1 MRGGGG
7 ATACCRQSARGRSG
21 GGVGGGGNGSGA
33 SSPPPL
39 SSAGQALKRAGS
51 LEDEVE
57 GVASHDHAPCGP
69 HAQADGL
76 LLDCHLACTQA
87 YWARWESATQ
97 RPVRAK
103 VDRAF
108 VAQLCQP
115 LQHRCVSTAW
125 AGGVGWSVA
134 SPCPATPLA
143 RAAPFCTAALAS
155 LWASAYPQRRTRR
168 RFFGRTAA
176 GLPAGA
182 PRLPAPRPPAPAPL
196 APAPPTGVLVLL
208 RSESRSSQGR
218 ETSPQPSVHAAGYS
232 SLTNEKLT
240 RALLVLDQARQK
252 SGKRPQ
258 YATLAEPRQW
268 VWPIPPLKSR
278 VTKFIADA
286 STEFSCHLSIVA
298 HELARSPLFF
308 VLLFHSH
315 NVRIALADPACR
327 LCRGVDGGPH
337 NGAAACRRGR
347 HRRRPPPRRPSR
359 RRPR

>member
-87 YWARWESATQ
+87 YWARRESAIQ

-108 VAQLCQP
+108 VAQLCHP
-115 LQHRCVSTAW
+115 LQHLCVSTAW

-176 GLPAGA
+176 GPPAGA

-208 RSESRSSQGR
+208 RSESRSSQGK

-240 RALLVLDQARQK
+240 RALLVLGR
-252 SGKRPQ
+252 
-258 YATLAEPRQW
+258 
-268 VWPIPPLKSR
+268 
-278 VTKFIADA
+278 
-286 STEFSCHLSIVA
+286 FSD
-298 HELARSPLFF
+298 F
-308 VLLFHSH
+308 
-315 NVRIALADPACR
+315 CR
-327 LCRGVDGGPH
+327 T
-337 NGAAACRRGR
+337 
-347 HRRRPPPRRPSR
+347 
-359 RRPR
+359 